1 MKHAQWENKA
11 TEYNHSMQSNTEAEE
26 RNKMATALVG
36 SCFHQP
42 RFVRHR
48 PCIEGLPKVGN
59 DGFVDVPPVRV
70 DLVLVSVGHLR
81 RKK

>member
-1 MKHAQWENKA
+1 MFGVAMGKTKRRN
-11 TEYNHSMQSNTEAEE
+11 TCHSMQSKH
-26 RNKMATALVG
+26 RGGIATALAG

-48 PCIEGLPKVGN
+48 PCIEGFPKVSN

-70 DLVLVSVGHLR
+70 NLVLLSVGHLR
-81 RKK
+81 GMK